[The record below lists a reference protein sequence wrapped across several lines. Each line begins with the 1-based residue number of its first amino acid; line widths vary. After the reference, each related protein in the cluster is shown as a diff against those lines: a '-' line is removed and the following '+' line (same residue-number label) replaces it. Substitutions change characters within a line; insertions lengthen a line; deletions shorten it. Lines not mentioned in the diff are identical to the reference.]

1 MTYQRKETLQW
12 VCNPDRESVFKV
24 IDMYSLISA
33 NPAESSIVVPNF
45 GIRMFLLVD
54 CIRWRMSF
62 LRAWMPVSA
71 TRTDYIRKSY

>member
-12 VCNPDRESVFKV
+12 ECKPDRESGFKV
-24 IDMYSLISA
+24 IDMYFLISA
-33 NPAESSIVVPNF
+33 IPAESGIVVPNF

-54 CIRWRMSF
+54 FIRWRMSF
-62 LRAWMPVSA
+62 LRAWMLVSA